1 MGMEERQLYP
11 MSAIRS
17 ILGSSAFARDAATGT
32 CVGFTDI
39 AFVYPLA
46 VIATRRECGI
56 SLTKA
61 IGQRNFWA
69 GGWTA
74 GTLLVPYSIC
84 VESLSRAMQRF
95 MVGARPYQHVRPPPS
110 STTSLSAQTRDFQRV
125 GRLMRRALSPSLPLS
140 LPPSLS
146 PSIHLSIYL
155 YLYLSIYL
163 SLYISISLNL
173 YLSLQDRH
181 LGEGSVQGHMAAAAA
196 TTLVVTAGLQP
207 IEKKLVMDQM
217 LQERA
222 HGAASSSGAA
232 AAKASGGGG
241 GGKTFL
247 VACASDVDL
256 VFTCASSRRG
266 Q

>member
-1 MGMEERQLYP
+1 LWIHGREPFDVRLPELGRRSEGEREEAGTVSLCGKKGEESIMGMEERQLYP

-125 GRLMRRALSPSLPLS
+125 GRLMRRALS
-140 LPPSLS
+140 
-146 PSIHLSIYL
+146 LSI
-155 YLYLSIYL
+155 YLSIYL
-163 SLYISISLNL
+163 SLSLSLSIYLYIYLSIYLFISL
-173 YLSLQDRH
+173 
-181 LGEGSVQGHMAAAAA
+181 
-196 TTLVVTAGLQP
+196 
-207 IEKKLVMDQM
+207 
-217 LQERA
+217 
-222 HGAASSSGAA
+222 
-232 AAKASGGGG
+232 
-241 GGKTFL
+241 
-247 VACASDVDL
+247 
-256 VFTCASSRRG
+256 
-266 Q
+266 